1 MFIKSSKPIVVESFK
16 IHKCLHKVV
25 ESFKIHK
32 CLHKIYLM
40 ETLLLD
46 LLRMT

>member
-16 IHKCLHKVV
+16 IHKCLHK
-25 ESFKIHK
+25 IYLMDHK